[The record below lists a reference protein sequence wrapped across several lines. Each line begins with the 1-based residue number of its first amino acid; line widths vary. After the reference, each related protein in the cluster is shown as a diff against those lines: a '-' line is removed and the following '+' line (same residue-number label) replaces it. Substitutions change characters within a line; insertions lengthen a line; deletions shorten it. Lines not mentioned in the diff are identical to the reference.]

1 MTAMNTTTRRST
13 VYLKSDLHRA
23 LRLKAMETDQSVSD
37 LINDAIQISL
47 MEDADDLAKVRQ
59 RQKES
64 NLDFEQV
71 LKDLKRRGKI

>member
-13 VYLKSDLHRA
+13 VYLKTDLHRA

-59 RQKES
+59 RQKEPS
-64 NLDFEQV
+64 LDFEQV

>member
-59 RQKES
+59 RQKEPS
-64 NLDFEQV
+64 LDFEQV

>member
-13 VYLKSDLHRA
+13 VYLKTDLHRA

-37 LINDAIQISL
+37 LINDAIQVSL

-59 RQKES
+59 RQKEPS
-64 NLDFEQV
+64 LDFEQV